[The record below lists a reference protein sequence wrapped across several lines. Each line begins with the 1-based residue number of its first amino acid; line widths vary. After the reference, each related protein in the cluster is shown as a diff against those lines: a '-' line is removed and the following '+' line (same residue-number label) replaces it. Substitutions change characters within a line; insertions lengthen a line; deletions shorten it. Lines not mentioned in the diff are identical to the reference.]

1 MYPAANQFTHNTQ
14 KIKEMG
20 KWFTYKFQP
29 EWSDHFKFYLSQDRV
44 YLDGHR
50 PLFSFIYCGSNVK
63 YLPQA
68 PVYEHVGSSLWLYL
82 GNLLKFGD
90 VEHAWNK

>member
-29 EWSDHFKFYLSQDRV
+29 E
-44 YLDGHR
+44 
-50 PLFSFIYCGSNVK
+50 
-63 YLPQA
+63 
-68 PVYEHVGSSLWLYL
+68 
-82 GNLLKFGD
+82 
-90 VEHAWNK
+90 